1 VIVLDFPE
9 ERLRFEWSHDIV
21 GRDDGTATAANY
33 AAELN
38 RFIRDYIGNGEL
50 HIYDS
55 DTRELISRVDAFL
68 PTNYWAD
75 HEALDE
81 RIARWQKEAEVRA
94 AEAS

>member
-1 VIVLDFPE
+1 VRNCPGIKGQ
-9 ERLRFEWSHDIV
+9 RH
-21 GRDDGTATAANY
+21 DGTVAAATY

-55 DTRELISRVDAFL
+55 DTRELISRVEAFL

-75 HEALDE
+75 NEALDE
-81 RIARWQKEAEVRA
+81 RIARWKKEAEVRA
-94 AEAS
+94 AKAS